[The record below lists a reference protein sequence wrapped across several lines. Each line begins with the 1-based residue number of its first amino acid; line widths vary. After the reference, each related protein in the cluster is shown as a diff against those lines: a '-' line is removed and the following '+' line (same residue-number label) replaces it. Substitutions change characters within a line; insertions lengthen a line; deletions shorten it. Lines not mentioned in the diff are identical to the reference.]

1 VDTEGN
7 QASWGVSGEGEARGD
22 EHDGVFA
29 QGIGKPRALRHADRA
44 PSTFGADAP
53 EACQATQEVM
63 CIGSKRLYSGPKRRD
78 ANQRKI
84 VQVLRKLGASVV
96 ITADVGRGFPDLV
109 VGYGGVTYLVE
120 VKNRS
125 TLRRSQR
132 AFREQWR
139 GGEIVLLRSPEE
151 AVQWLARLRDAQQA
165 SEAPDSGTSGA

>member
-1 VDTEGN
+1 
-7 QASWGVSGEGEARGD
+7 
-22 EHDGVFA
+22 
-29 QGIGKPRALRHADRA
+29 
-44 PSTFGADAP
+44 
-53 EACQATQEVM
+53 M

-165 SEAPDSGTSGA
+165 SKAPDSGAPGT